1 MKTLLINLSLVA
13 ITNNVF
19 GQPDTDLNTLKEL
32 NRQFILNFVKND
44 TVSHNKIIYKDFFTS
59 PAPGEF

>member
-1 MKTLLINLSLVA
+1 MA